1 MGSRFARDFFI
12 IGSATLNRE
21 QTNIV
26 KREYN
31 GSSLTD
37 NKLIKSSL
45 IAAGL
50 IVIALIMLIQ
60 YR

>member
-1 MGSRFARDFFI
+1 
-12 IGSATLNRE
+12 
-21 QTNIV
+21 V